1 MGGMSRAPEPFDYVC
16 ANADKLAL
24 MLALETLAGLLSV
37 GFFVAS
43 APGTPTRVV
52 SGLNVAGVAIIGG
65 FTAVVLWK
73 CHTR

>member
-1 MGGMSRAPEPFDYVC
+1 MSHKPGLFDYIC

-37 GFFVAS
+37 VFFFAS

-52 SGLNVAGVAIIGG
+52 SGLNVVGVAVIGG
-65 FTAVVLWK
+65 FTAALLWK